1 VSRTRA
7 ALAPILAALSVL
19 VVVSGCAAG
28 YGARTVQPYAPS
40 DGIVTNSG
48 SLRILDA
55 IVVAAGDGDRAVL
68 SMTVVN
74 RGNRDDELT
83 GIASKGGQVDLTGS
97 RELPAGQAV
106 RFGADT
112 DPSAT
117 VENLTRAPGETIRL
131 RLTFSRSQPVT
142 LDTLVLR
149 PLGAYASL
157 TPGPQTPEDTE
168 TPSETSSSSESPS
181 ESASSGG

>member
-1 VSRTRA
+1 MSRTRA

-28 YGARTVQPYAPS
+28 YSARTVQPYAPS
-40 DGIVTNSG
+40 DGIVTDSG

-55 IVVAAGDGDRAVL
+55 IVVAAGDRGVL

-74 RGNRDDELT
+74 RGDRDDELT
-83 GIASKGGQVDLTGS
+83 GITSGGGQVDLTGS
-97 RELPAGQAV
+97 RDLPAGQAV

-117 VENLTRAPGETIRL
+117 IEGLSRAAGQTIRL
-131 RLTFSRSQPVT
+131 RLTFAGSQPVT
-142 LDTLVLR
+142 LDTVVLGPR
-149 PLGAYASL
+149 GAYANV
-157 TPGPQTPEDTE
+157 TPGPQSPEETE

-181 ESASSGG
+181 ESASSGA